1 MPPRRP
7 ANAMKRAM
15 RLLSA
20 RAHTTSEL
28 RQKLLRAGF
37 PPDEV
42 GAAVEECERRH
53 YLDDRMFAEDC
64 TSLWLDRGHGARSI
78 RNKLRQ
84 KGIPAE
90 LADAALDRS
99 EEEEPAAAC
108 RALESKLPSLLRE
121 KDPRKRRAKAL
132 RFLAA
137 RGFAGTAI
145 GAAMKRLAA
154 AVDANGCDVDR
165 DEATPEEW

>member
-1 MPPRRP
+1 ME
-7 ANAMKRAM
+7 RAM

-20 RAHTTSEL
+20 RAHTGSEL

-42 GAAVEECERRH
+42 RSAVEECEKRH

-64 TSLWLDRGHGARSI
+64 TALWLNRGHGTRSI
-78 RNKLRQ
+78 RVKLRQ

-90 LADAALDRS
+90 LAAAALDRA
-99 EEEEPAAAC
+99 EEEEPTAAC

-137 RGFAGTAI
+137 RGFS
-145 GAAMKRLAA
+145 GAALSSAMKRLAA
-154 AVDANGCDVDR
+154 AVESNECGITG
-165 DEATPEEW
+165 DEATPEE

>member
-1 MPPRRP
+1 MPTRRP
-7 ANAMKRAM
+7 VNAMERAM

-20 RAHTTSEL
+20 RAHTGSEL

-37 PPDEV
+37 PRDEV
-42 GAAVEECERRH
+42 EATVKECEKRH

-64 TSLWLDRGHGARSI
+64 TDLWLERGHGIRSI
-78 RNKLRQ
+78 RCKLRQ

-90 LADAALDRS
+90 LADAALARS
-99 EEEEPAAAC
+99 EEAEPEAAC
-108 RALESKLPSLLRE
+108 RAIESRLSSLLRE
-121 KDPRKRRAKAL
+121 KDTRKRRAKAL

-137 RGFAGTAI
+137 RGFSGSAL

-154 AVDANGCDVDR
+154 AERELGEPDYGDL
-165 DEATPEEW
+165 PSEE